1 MSLVSDVISD
11 VRVEIN
17 DTGSTR
23 FTNDTTSILPIVK
36 QAIRRAN
43 RICQRASLHFAKKR
57 ASITCTPSQAYV
69 TFAAAGI
76 TDIDIP
82 IGLYRDSTHD
92 KIIQRTEQEWETDAT
107 ATELSYWFLD
117 LQDSYIR
124 FNGTPTTAALL
135 TLWYYPVVDPSAY
148 TTASTMPWGGRLDDI
163 ISRYVAL
170 RLQNIDEMDVT
181 MDEKILQDMEQSI
194 ISTYQP
200 QSPIMVAGAGWL

>member
-1 MSLVSDVISD
+1 MSLVSDVITD
-11 VRVEIN
+11 IRVEIN

-23 FTNDTTSILPIVK
+23 FSDDTTSILPIVK

-43 RICQRASLHFAKKR
+43 RICQRAGLHFAKKSG
-57 ASITCTPSQAYV
+57 ALTCTASQAYV
-69 TFAAAGI
+69 TMPS
-76 TDIDIP
+76 DLDIP
-82 IGLYRDSTHD
+82 IGLWRDDTHT
-92 KIIQRTEQEWETDAT
+92 KIEQKTESEWEQIVSAG
-107 ATELSYWFLD
+107 ELACWFLD
-117 LQDSYIR
+117 LTNSRILLT
-124 FNGTPTTAALL
+124 GTPASAVAL
-135 TLWYYPVVDPSAY
+135 TIWYYPTVDPSAY

-163 ISRYVAL
+163 IARYVAL